1 MPISGNAGAL
11 RSEKAENMLTEK
23 DVSRMWR
30 DLFQAPIDDS
40 ALVRASELIDE
51 LPATSPLR
59 QRYASELSD
68 LRRLTA
74 KSQAPA
80 PAKRGK
86 TRTQG

>member
-1 MPISGNAGAL
+1 
-11 RSEKAENMLTEK
+11 MLTEK
-23 DVSRMWR
+23 DVSRLWR
-30 DLFQAPIDDS
+30 DLFQAPIDDG
-40 ALVRASELIDE
+40 AFVKASELIDA

-59 QRYASELSD
+59 QRYAGELSD

-86 TRTQG
+86 KRTQG